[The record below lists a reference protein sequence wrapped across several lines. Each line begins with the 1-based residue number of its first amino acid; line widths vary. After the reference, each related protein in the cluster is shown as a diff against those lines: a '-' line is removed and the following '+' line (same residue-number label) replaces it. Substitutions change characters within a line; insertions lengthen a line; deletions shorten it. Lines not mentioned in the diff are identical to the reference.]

1 MLHSGKNYRS
11 HIQKYA
17 LRRKVADIG
26 MISVRVP
33 ASTANLGSG
42 FDCMGIA
49 LGLYSEANFEE
60 IDSGLEINILDSS
73 REFLPCDETNYVYRA
88 MERVFSLAGKR
99 PKGIRITSN
108 TAIPITRGLGSSS
121 ASLALGLIGANELIG
136 TPFTLDELLQVACD
150 IEGHPDNV
158 TPAFFGGFTVSVN
171 HNNKVLYTKTEV
183 PNNIRFAA
191 MVPEFYL
198 ATKRA
203 RGILPKN
210 VPHKNAV
217 FNIAHAA
224 YFASAVAKGDFS
236 AFSVGTKDRIHQ
248 KYRFELISS
257 AEFIIRSAKRY
268 GAMCGYLSGAGPTII
283 SVVDKDYEDFEK
295 KMKGLIATNLK
306 NWRLLMLE
314 PDNTGVVI
322 TR

>member
-1 MLHSGKNYRS
+1 
-11 HIQKYA
+11 
-17 LRRKVADIG
+17 

-49 LGLYSEANFEE
+49 LGLYSEAKFEE

-73 REFLPCDETNYVYRA
+73 REFLPSDDRNYVYRA
-88 MERVFSLAGKR
+88 MERVFAKVGRR
-99 PKGIRITSN
+99 PKGIRITSH
-108 TAIPITRGLGSSS
+108 TDIPITRGLGSSS
-121 ASLALGLIGANELIG
+121 ASLALGLTGANELIG
-136 TPFTLDELLQVACD
+136 APLSRDELLQIAYD

-158 TPAFFGGFTVSVN
+158 TPAFFGGFTVAVN
-171 HNNKVLYTKTEV
+171 HHNKILYTKTEV
-183 PNNIRFAA
+183 PDNIRFAA
-191 MVPEFYL
+191 MIPDFYL

-203 RGILPKN
+203 RGILPKT
-210 VPHKNAV
+210 VSHKNAA

-236 AFSVGTKDRIHQ
+236 AFDVGVKDRIHQ

-257 AEFIIRSAKRY
+257 AEFIIRSAKRC

-283 SVVDKDYEDFEK
+283 SVVDKDHDEFQK
-295 KMKGLIATNLK
+295 KMEGILATNLK
-306 NWRLLMLE
+306 NWSLLMLE
-314 PDNTGVVI
+314 PDNTGVII
-322 TR
+322 TH